1 MPAKSVDEGLD
12 RTQTPFA
19 TAALVALPVRLVL
32 GWTYFSAFWR
42 RVVLSNKLNPDLPG
56 YVGEKFNHFLPHS
69 IGIGPIMEH
78 LMIAFTI
85 VEGIAGAC
93 MILGLF
99 TRPVA
104 VIVSALAFGILIS
117 AGWLGTTCLD
127 EWQIGIL
134 GVAGGLLLF
143 LSGGGHYSLD
153 GFLAAR
159 NYAFTRTRMF
169 SWLTSGDVTLDR
181 RAVFAG
187 SIAVLSL
194 TLFTNQYFH
203 GGLYG
208 PLHNKSIAPTI
219 EISDARI
226 DTDVL
231 RFTIYRT
238 DGVDVYGSFL
248 IGVTVTDD
256 TTGKKVVDLNADQL
270 SRLPQHAI
278 ANRYIAKVKP
288 GAHSLIVPLGAKADL
303 TMNTDSARPN
313 TDHRYRLTLTDIS
326 GAAWS
331 QAIAIGG

>member
-1 MPAKSVDEGLD
+1 MAD
-12 RTQTPFA
+12 RD
-19 TAALVALPVRLVL
+19 
-32 GWTYFSAFWR
+32 SR
-42 RVVLSNKLNPDLPG
+42 RRRRAVVVPQ
-56 YVGEKFNHFLPHS
+56 
-69 IGIGPIMEH
+69 
-78 LMIAFTI
+78 
-85 VEGIAGAC
+85 
-93 MILGLF
+93 
-99 TRPVA
+99 RR
-104 VIVSALAFGILIS
+104 
-117 AGWLGTTCLD
+117 
-127 EWQIGIL
+127 
-134 GVAGGLLLF
+134 
-143 LSGGGHYSLD
+143 GHYSLD

-159 NYAFTRTRMF
+159 NNAFTRTRMF

-248 IGVTVTDD
+248 IGVAVTDD
-256 TTGKKVVDLNADQL
+256 TAGKKVVNLNADQL
-270 SRLPQHAI
+270 SRLPQHVI

-288 GAHSLIVPLGAKADL
+288 GAHSLIVPLGAKAEL
-303 TMNTDSARPN
+303 TMNTGSARPN

-326 GAAWS
+326 GATWS
-331 QAIAIGG
+331 QEIVVGS